1 MDRVIKCQGCDK
13 LMSED
18 QVIPLE
24 SVPDLL
30 QRIAPGEVLPFG
42 ECPDLE
48 CGALC
53 HEVGETSEE
62 WIILFNKGERKMS
75 EVDSNFAE
83 IIERLLAVP
92 EFGLEVS
99 SALYAATKVVEACD
113 PEELSTCPGGVMR
126 REFPGSGATFRWDV
140 VVDLLM
146 IDGVNGHPPLNWQE
160 MEKDTT
166 GAREAAVAHVYRFLD
181 RDSGELLEDA
191 APVVFWKVAA

>member
-1 MDRVIKCQGCDK
+1 
-13 LMSED
+13 
-18 QVIPLE
+18 
-24 SVPDLL
+24 
-30 QRIAPGEVLPFG
+30 
-42 ECPDLE
+42 
-48 CGALC
+48 
-53 HEVGETSEE
+53 
-62 WIILFNKGERKMS
+62 MS

-126 REFPGSGATFRWDV
+126 REFPGRDETFRWDV